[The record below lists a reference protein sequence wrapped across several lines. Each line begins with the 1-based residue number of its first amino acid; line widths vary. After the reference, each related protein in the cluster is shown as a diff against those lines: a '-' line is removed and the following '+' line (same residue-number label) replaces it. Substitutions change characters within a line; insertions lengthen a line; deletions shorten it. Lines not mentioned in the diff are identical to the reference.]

1 MTGLA
6 DDIKLLIQVQD
17 VDAQIQS
24 LDAEI
29 KKIPR
34 EMDIHY
40 KSFKAKKDELAALES
55 ELVEIQKDR
64 KLKEVE
70 LDSGSESINKYKT
83 QQYSVKTN
91 KEYTSLQHE
100 IGEIHEKNS
109 VLEDEILLFMEQA
122 DIAHENIEKKTDEIK
137 LENEKIERE
146 EQENKKKINRL
157 EQELQKKKED
167 RKNLVATINDAFV
180 SRYERIR
187 DLKNG
192 IGIVNISDGT
202 CGGCNMELPPQVIN
216 NAKTV
221 KGITVCER
229 CSRILYVKESD

>member
-6 DDIKLLIQVQD
+6 NDIKLLIQVQD
-17 VDAQIQS
+17 MDVQIQS

-29 KKIPR
+29 KRIPK

-40 KSFKAKKDELAALES
+40 RSFKAKKDELAALES
-55 ELVEIQKDR
+55 ELIEIQKNR

-70 LDSGSESINKYKT
+70 LDSGIESINKYKT

-100 IGEIHEKNS
+100 IGEIQEKNS
-109 VLEDEILLFMEQA
+109 VLEEEILLFMEQS
-122 DIAHENIEKKTDEIK
+122 DEAHENIEKKADEIK
-137 LENEKIERE
+137 LENEKLERE
-146 EQENKKKINRL
+146 EQENKKKINQL
-157 EQELQKKKED
+157 EQELQKRKEE
-167 RKNLVATINDAFV
+167 RKNLVAVINDALV
-180 SRYERIR
+180 VRYERIR
-187 DLKNG
+187 NLKNG
-192 IGIVNISDGT
+192 IGIVNINGGT

-229 CSRILYVKESD
+229 CSRILYVKETD